1 MQRYRKIL
9 HEKDL
14 IDSSFIKSYLE
25 REFRFS
31 RTKKNK
37 ALYININIIFQKYP
51 DTIKE
56 ILNNI
61 PLLGYYKDYFYI
73 LMFSRNPELDQ
84 YIYNIIHTQLKE
96 DQSNLKKN
104 KKISTLGKWLPRED
118 SKINK
123 KCNFIDKFSEIFFP
137 NSFDVYAARRKYR
150 LMKTELNK
158 ELGTIESKLCTKQ
171 FSSINYAKVA
181 PYALKKK
188 MHIIQKH
195 EESKIKYDEYQLA
208 LLKNMNLSELVREII
223 KNNSNDIEKVWNTFK
238 SPFDKYLS
246 NAVCIIDLSNDVYAV
261 KGEFFAIGMALL
273 ASERFPNSRIFV
285 GNEIVQLEDI
295 RLTHEDSLER
305 DLSYTLLNKIKMLQ
319 KYMGPCKFP
328 DLSQFDDTQIIIVS
342 TKEIKRPDRIKL
354 LHIIPYYDTYTI
366 KKPRKLIIPHNLAR
380 GTIHLQKNKI
390 KMITNKSCELRDV
403 KTPILIILFLWS
415 VFLIIKFFPFFEKL
429 IDELFRNTL

>member
-1 MQRYRKIL
+1 MQRYRRIL
-9 HEKDL
+9 HENDL
-14 IDSSFIKSYLE
+14 MDAPFIKSYLE
-25 REFRFS
+25 KEFRFR

-37 ALYININIIFQKYP
+37 ALYINISIIFHKYP

-84 YIYNIIHTQLKE
+84 YIYGIIYRQLRE
-96 DQSNLKKN
+96 DQSNLRNN

-150 LMKTELNK
+150 LMKTALNA

-171 FSSINYAKVA
+171 FSSIDYANVA

-195 EESKIKYDEYQLA
+195 QESKIKYDEYRIA
-208 LLKNMNLSELVREII
+208 LLKNMNLSELTREII
-223 KNNSNDIEKVWNTFK
+223 KNESADIDDIWNNFK
-238 SPFDKYLS
+238 SSFDKYLD

-261 KGEFFAIGMALL
+261 KGEFLAMGMALL
-273 ASERFPNSRIFV
+273 ASERCTDNRIYV
-285 GNEIVQLEDI
+285 GNKMIQLDG
-295 RLTHEDSLER
+295 
-305 DLSYTLLNKIKMLQ
+305 TLPDKIKILQ
-319 KYMGPCKFP
+319 KYMGPCQFP
-328 DLSQFDDTQIIIVS
+328 DLSQFNDTQIIIVS
-342 TKEIKRPDRIKL
+342 TKEIKRPEGIKL
-354 LHIIPYYDTYTI
+354 LHIIPYYDTYSV
-366 KKPRKLIIPHNLAR
+366 KKTRKLIIPHNLAR
-380 GTIHLQKNKI
+380 GTVHLQKNKI

-403 KTPILIILFLWS
+403 KIPILIILFLCF
-415 VFLIIKFFPFFEKL
+415 VFLIVKFCSFAL
-429 IDELFRNTL
+429 